1 MKRQNTE
8 QISGK
13 GAVNSLSFTVKI
25 KRGIAW
31 SVRRI
36 ELDREK
42 VKYFNPKDN
51 ELRFS
56 ERIDDCNLIEKH
68 SDNIKK
74 YSLKLVSKTKKFDD
88 VKISCDDKE
97 VLKSLKR
104 EFDTIVTYNSTMSS
118 IQNKTF
124 VIQSDKNGEDK
135 LERKSTFKT
144 IVDDNKTVHKS
155 IFIDENTTNYL
166 KSVYN
171 QDVNTD
177 MVSTIIQKDTEINL
191 KTCDLVSNFEQPD
204 PQVTKNKQITEPEE
218 KTVENNEL
226 NLLKTQPL
234 AKSEIIV
241 ENSDMNDNKENP
253 RQIDK

>member
-1 MKRQNTE
+1 MKSQSSN
-8 QISGK
+8 QILGK

-42 VKYFNPKDN
+42 VRYFNPKDN
-51 ELRFS
+51 ELRFDQ
-56 ERIDDCNLIEKH
+56 RIDDCNLIEKH

-97 VLKSLKR
+97 VLKSLKL
-104 EFDTIVTYNSTMSS
+104 EFDTIVTYKTTMSS

-124 VIQSDKNGEDK
+124 VIQSEKNGEDK
-135 LERKSTFKT
+135 VERKSTIKT
-144 IVDDNKTVHKS
+144 IVDDNKTVQKS

-171 QDVNTD
+171 QDTNTD
-177 MVSTIIQKDTEINL
+177 MVSTLMQKDTDINM
-191 KTCDLVSNFEQPD
+191 KTCDLVSNFEHPE
-204 PQVTKNKQITEPEE
+204 PQVKQVSESEE
-218 KTVENNEL
+218 KTAENNEL

-234 AKSEIIV
+234 VKSEIIV
-241 ENSDMNDNKENP
+241 ENSDMNENKYNP
-253 RQIDK
+253 RQTEK